1 MSGGTVRIHRGRL
14 LEHAARYAREVIGQ
28 VRITDMSRSTPC
40 ERWDLLHLLRH
51 LDESVAAA
59 REAVEHGCVFPEP
72 APSAQVDA
80 TVVLHVLRSFDR
92 QTGLLLAAWDDA
104 RGDRPVAVGSRSVP
118 ATVLA
123 DTAAVELAVH
133 GWDVATT
140 CGIEDDMAPG
150 LATELLAVARRVL
163 PWPRWPLFAP
173 EVVPERHAGPEE
185 LLVAFLG
192 RRPRWPTVR
201 NT

>member
-1 MSGGTVRIHRGRL
+1 MSSGTVRIRRGRL
-14 LEHAARYAREVIGQ
+14 LEPAVRYARQVVGQ
-28 VRITDMSRSTPC
+28 VRVSDMSLPTPC

-72 APSAQVDA
+72 IPPAPD
-80 TVVLHVLRSFDR
+80 LDVLRSFDQ
-92 QTGLLLAAWDDA
+92 QTGLLLAAWDDE

-118 ATVLA
+118 VTVLA

-133 GWDVATT
+133 GWDVAAT
-140 CGIEDDMAPG
+140 CGIEADMPPG
-150 LATELLAVARRVL
+150 LATELLAVARGVL
-163 PWPRWPLFAP
+163 PWPRSPLFAP
-173 EVVPERHAGPEE
+173 EVVPVRHAGPEE

-192 RRPRWPTVR
+192 RRPFGAPEVR
-201 NT
+201 SEG